1 MKTHQKKIK
10 QKINIYTLNMFDLKY
25 YVDKII
31 FKLISKFIL
40 GIYKFQIIDYIKL
53 FDYWLK
59 SFINI

>member
-1 MKTHQKKIK
+1 
-10 QKINIYTLNMFDLKY
+10 MFDLKY

-53 FDYWLK
+53 FDY
-59 SFINI
+59 